1 MTKSKLINFYKK
13 DTKEWFNLIYKE
25 NVVAIIPCEKGMD
38 VNPNLTFKT
47 KAEMEAFINDF
58 KTKKGLEGFE
68 FREESEFKFDFN
80 YNGVYEIPEEYR
92 DGDVTV
98 DQIKEMSDYKV
109 LEKLFNV
116 IASEFTDCCYTS
128 IYLAADYYEK
138 QRQLVSY
145 IHFLIEV
152 EDGDIIFFEEGNG
165 STKGGVYLK
174 YHTADVLS
182 KFDTIC
188 EKLGKIAEE
197 EASYIINKAIYSLY
211 EEEVF
216 DRIISNFLEI
226 EGNYNYCE
234 DIKLILCKNEGKIDM
249 GRKIDMIL

>member
-13 DTKEWFNLIYKE
+13 DKKEWFNLIYKE

-47 KAEMEAFINDF
+47 KAEMEAFIDDF
-58 KTKKGLEGFE
+58 KAKKELEGFE

-98 DQIKEMSDYKV
+98 DKIKEMSDYKV
-109 LEKLFNV
+109 LEKLFDV
-116 IASEFTDCCYTS
+116 IASEFMDCCYTS

-138 QRQLVSY
+138 RRQLVSY
-145 IHFLIEV
+145 IHFLVEV
-152 EDGDIIFFEEGNG
+152 EDGDIIFFEEGNS
-165 STKGGVYLK
+165 STNGGIYLK
-174 YHTADVLS
+174 YHTVDVLS

-188 EKLGKIAEE
+188 EKLGKIAEK
-197 EASYIINKAIYSLY
+197 EASYIIHKAIYLLY

-234 DIKLILCKNEGKIDM
+234 DIKLLFCKHEGKTDV
-249 GRKIDMIL
+249 GRRINMIL